1 MMRHCILFSAI
12 QLLLSTSQQNVCAFM
27 HTTSIRSLGQRS
39 LIPTT
44 SSPTSKEHIFRM
56 ADENAEDVEEA
67 PQEEEKA
74 QVDSTDILNSPAFLK
89 RKIDVL
95 KSDIA
100 AVDEKIEASNTIYEA
115 NKAEWGPQFEDL
127 RKELSLMTDRLAKQS
142 SAGKEDATVD
152 VARKLLDTLDNFDR
166 AFGVV
171 TPETDADRV
180 VEASY
185 KETYD
190 MILKTMNSLG
200 VEECATVGT
209 EFDYEVHQA
218 IMTKP
223 SEDYEEGIVCEE
235 LAKGFKMKDGKLIRA
250 AMVVVAA

>member
-1 MMRHCILFSAI
+1 MARFCVILSAATLSQWNTHAFGFMQAQPTI
-12 QLLLSTSQQNVCAFM
+12 NSLKASPNFKSTTLLKP
-27 HTTSIRSLGQRS
+27 SIL
-39 LIPTT
+39 
-44 SSPTSKEHIFRM
+44 RM
-56 ADENAEDVEEA
+56 AENNNEG
-67 PQEEEKA
+67 EEELSQEQNEESA
-74 QVDSTDILNSPAFLK
+74 NIDSTDILNSPAFLK

-95 KSDIA
+95 KSDIT
-100 AVDEKIEASNTIYEA
+100 AVDEKIAASNTVYEE
-115 NKAEWGPQFEDL
+115 NKAEWGQQFDDL
-127 RKELSLMTDRLAKQS
+127 RKELSLMTERMTKQS

-171 TPETDADRV
+171 TPETDEERN

-185 KETYD
+185 KETYSMVLNVFD
-190 MILKTMNSLG
+190 ALG
-200 VEECATVGT
+200 VEECKTVGT

-218 IMTKP
+218 IMTKM

-250 AMVVVAA
+250 AMVVVAD